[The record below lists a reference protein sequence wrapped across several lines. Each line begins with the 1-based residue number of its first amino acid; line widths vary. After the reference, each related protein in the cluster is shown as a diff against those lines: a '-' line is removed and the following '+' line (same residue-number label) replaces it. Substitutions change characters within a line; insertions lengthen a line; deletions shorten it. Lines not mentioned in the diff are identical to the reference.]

1 MQAKSRS
8 AYRNIL
14 KEIESTASCFTRST
28 YALNCLT
35 TTLSTLVI
43 AWEDYFVNAHDY
55 DIHPYDKAEQLFGD
69 VLSYLNIM
77 IAQDRYLSDD
87 DLKLSSDFISKNMED
102 SHQDL
107 FQELWTRFNED
118 DYRKRISDYTY
129 RIKLNNLEPFIEGA
143 NCIDFGC
150 GHGNF
155 GQALIEC
162 GARSVLGLDFGDAS
176 IAFAK
181 KASEMLGVKAAQYKV
196 ASVYN
201 SGEDSDSFDF
211 AIQNGVFHHLQNE
224 DKAYVEVNRVLKV
237 GGYFWIYTDG
247 KDNIQGEQDT
257 YQE

>member
-1 MQAKSRS
+1 M
-8 AYRNIL
+8 
-14 KEIESTASCFTRST
+14 
-28 YALNCLT
+28 NCLT

-129 RIKLNNLEPFIEGA
+129 RIKLNNRPL
-143 NCIDFGC
+143 
-150 GHGNF
+150 
-155 GQALIEC
+155 L
-162 GARSVLGLDFGDAS
+162 
-176 IAFAK
+176 
-181 KASEMLGVKAAQYKV
+181 
-196 ASVYN
+196 
-201 SGEDSDSFDF
+201 
-211 AIQNGVFHHLQNE
+211 
-224 DKAYVEVNRVLKV
+224 RVLIVLILVVDMVTSVKPLLSV
-237 GGYFWIYTDG
+237 VPEAF
-247 KDNIQGEQDT
+247 
-257 YQE
+257 